1 MIAGITVRTL
11 EKIVTPERLV
21 ECVPNFSEGRD
32 RDLIRAIAAAI
43 ESVPGVYLLD
53 EEHDVDHHRSVMTM
67 VGKPEAV
74 LDAVLQATALAVAR
88 IDLNKHQGVH
98 PRIGALDVLPFIPV
112 TGVSMEECALLAR
125 EAAKQL
131 WSRFRVPCYLY
142 EAAARNPERLNLEAV
157 RKGQFEGLREA
168 VKNDA
173 ARRPDIGGPEL
184 HPTAGATAV
193 SARKFL
199 IAWNV
204 WLRTED
210 LAIARQIAKTIRQ
223 SSGGFPF
230 VKALGLP
237 LPSRGLTQVSLN
249 LTDFEATPMQPV
261 FDAIAAEAARHQVEV
276 VGSELIGLLP
286 RRAVGAKF
294 RESLQWMNFDE
305 GSILENRI
313 EAKIAE
319 RLRKEDGNVSGSGST
334 IA

>member
-1 MIAGITVRTL
+1 M
-11 EKIVTPERLV
+11 TPERLV

-32 RDLIRAIAAAI
+32 PDLIRDIAAAAD
-43 ESVPGVYLLD
+43 SVPGAYLLD
-53 EEHDVDHHRSVMTM
+53 EERDEDHHRSVLTLA
-67 VGKPEAV
+67 GEPEAV
-74 LDAVLQATALAVAR
+74 LEAVLRATALAVQR
-88 IDLNKHQGVH
+88 IDLNQHRGVH

-112 TGVSMEECALLAR
+112 SGISMEECARLAR
-125 EAAKQL
+125 EAAERI

-142 EAAARNPERLNLEAV
+142 EAAAQAVDRRNLEAV
-157 RKGQFEGLREA
+157 RRGQFEVLRDA
-168 VKNDA
+168 VKHDP

-210 LAIARQIAKTIRQ
+210 LAVSRQIAKIVRQ

-249 LTDFEATPMQPV
+249 LTDFERTPPAPV
-261 FDAIAAEAARHQVEV
+261 FDAIVAEAARRKVEV
-276 VGSELIGLLP
+276 LGSELIGLVP
-286 RRAVGAKF
+286 RDAVSEEF
-294 RESLQWMNFDE
+294 REKLQWMNFHE
-305 GSILENRI
+305 SSILENRLA
-313 EAKIAE
+313 EVIAE
-319 RLRKEDGNVSGSGST
+319 RRRAGETKDSAPDSRRG
-334 IA
+334 